1 MKIYRKRYIPNEIV
15 DISGDELLYQD
26 AEMIVTK
33 WKPIHPKKG
42 IAWGMSYTLL
52 NKGWK
57 ISKFYNFED
66 ELCYWYCD
74 IIEADYDS
82 EKDILTT
89 TDLLVD
95 LKIYPD
101 GTHEV
106 LDVEELDEAIEEK
119 LITEEQ
125 KQDALNKLNELLKI
139 VEEKKFP
146 PMRELGDVH

>member
-15 DISGDELLYQD
+15 DISGDELLYKD

-33 WKPIHPKKG
+33 WKPIRPKNG

-74 IIEADYDS
+74 IIESNYS
-82 EKDILTT
+82 EEEDTLIT

-106 LDVEELDEAIEEK
+106 LDVEELDEAIAEK

-125 KQDALNKLNELLKI
+125 KEDALNKLNALLKL
-139 VEEKKFP
+139 VEENKFP
-146 PMRELGDVH
+146 PMKEI

>member
-15 DISGDELLYQD
+15 DISGDELIYQD
-26 AEMIVTK
+26 EEMIVTK
-33 WKPIHPKKG
+33 WNPIRPKKG

-57 ISKFYNFED
+57 ISKFYDFENQ
-66 ELCYWYCD
+66 LCYWYCD
-74 IIEADYDS
+74 IIEADYNREEDTL
-82 EKDILTT
+82 IT

-106 LDVEELDEAIEEK
+106 LDVEELDEAIAEN
-119 LITEEQ
+119 LITEAQ
-125 KQDALNKLNELLKI
+125 KEDALNKLNELLKL
-139 VEEKKFP
+139 VENKQFP